1 MRHADVELHRRTMH
15 RSGSGRSAATT
26 TATFVVSSPSAAFSG
41 DAKPDL
47 LSLDSPSQRNA
58 HRGGARGQGKPRK
71 YLCVM
76 CDASFLQKAHLV
88 RNLLSL
94 STNKKSMDRAESLN
108 TFYTSLSCRRR
119 TLGRCTTTRRITR
132 AVSATISAP
141 TRDTILHCDLK

>member
-26 TATFVVSSPSAAFSG
+26 TATFVVSSPSSAAFSA

-58 HRGGARGQGKPRK
+58 LRGGARGQGKPRK

-88 RNLLSL
+88 S
-94 STNKKSMDRAESLN
+94 KYPQKSEHLYC
-108 TFYTSLSCRRR
+108 F
-119 TLGRCTTTRRITR
+119 TLALFILPP
-132 AVSATISAP
+132 SAGYA
-141 TRDTILHCDLK
+141 R